1 MKFETGEMNFN
12 LPTRLIFGWGKINS
26 IGSLCEPLGKH
37 ALLVTMKA
45 LPHAQRVSD
54 RLEDSGIRT
63 TLFCDC
69 EPEPSIEGID
79 QGWEVLK
86 DGQYDFIVAL
96 GGGSV
101 IDTAK
106 AFRVLNAGGGSAW
119 DYTMEMGDN
128 RRPIPDD
135 LIPLIAAPTT
145 AGTGAEV
152 TWNAVVTNKSLKK
165 KAPIRDPLNFP
176 TIALVDPEL
185 TLTMP
190 PKVTATTGFDAFTHA
205 HECFFGSNALSPL
218 AHQLCI
224 SGMKMVVDNLE
235 TAIQEPENRRA
246 RTILSWAATQTGLLV
261 GAIEMSGESA
271 VHIFGLP
278 IGANAGLAH
287 GEALAITVGPITR
300 YHTRKNPM
308 RGRELMELFSVNTK
322 RIVDGEL
329 ENHLSNA
336 LESWLHRI
344 GLVSKMSG
352 YGLDSGVIDSLLESI
367 SLTRVQKSF
376 DPTYAIDDIRKIYE
390 QCL

>member
-1 MKFETGEMNFN
+1 MIFETGDMNFN
-12 LPTRLIFGWGKINS
+12 LPTRLIFGWGKIND
-26 IGSLCEPLGKH
+26 IGSICEPFGKH
-37 ALLVTMKA
+37 ALLVTMKE
-45 LPHAQRVSD
+45 LPHAEKVSD
-54 RLEDSGIRT
+54 RLQSCGINT
-63 TLFCDC
+63 TLYGDC

-79 QGWEVLK
+79 LGWETLK
-86 DGQYDFIVAL
+86 DGHYDFIIAL

-106 AFRVLNAGGGSAW
+106 TFRILNAAGGSAW
-119 DYTMEMGDN
+119 DYTMEMGDS
-128 RRPIPDD
+128 RRPVPDD

-190 PKVTATTGFDAFTHA
+190 PKVTAATGFDAFTHA
-205 HECFFGSNALSPL
+205 HECFFGSRALSPL
-218 AHQLCI
+218 AHQLCLT
-224 SGMKMVVDNLE
+224 GMQMVVDNLE
-235 TAIQEPENRRA
+235 TAIQEPDNRQA
-246 RTILSWAATQTGLLV
+246 RSSLSWASTQAGLLV
-261 GAIEMSGESA
+261 GAIEMTGESA

-308 RGRELMELFSVNTK
+308 RGRELMELFGTDTK
-322 RIVDGEL
+322 GIADGEL
-329 ENHLSNA
+329 EDHLSSA
-336 LESWLHRI
+336 LESWLQRI
-344 GLVSKMSG
+344 GMVSTMSG
-352 YGLDSGVIDSLLESI
+352 YGMGPEMIDRLLESI
-367 SLTRVQKSF
+367 SLTRIKNSF
-376 DPTYAIDDIRKIYE
+376 DPTYTIDDIRKIYKE
-390 QCL
+390 CL